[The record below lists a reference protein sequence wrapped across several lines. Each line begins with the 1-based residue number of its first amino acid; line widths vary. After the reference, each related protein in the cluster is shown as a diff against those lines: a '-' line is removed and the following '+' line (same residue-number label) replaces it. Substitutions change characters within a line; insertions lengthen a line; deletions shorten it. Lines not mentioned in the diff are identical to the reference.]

1 MILTCLVVLCTCNMQ
16 CKCKPR
22 HSHKDTVKGFKPA
35 ACQRITQEQKFKQ
48 NSETHHPT
56 DTRASDCR
64 VSKVHTLVL
73 HTLVA
78 VIQSS
83 CSFQSSVHSA
93 IKIDGWNLCTTY
105 FKRILNTPFILD
117 IYTFKFWRELRPD
130 CCCLVF
136 VTWRCRQ
143 KAAHSFSLCH
153 HILLSTL

>member
-1 MILTCLVVLCTCNMQ
+1 MQ

-93 IKIDGWNLCTTY
+93 IKVDGWNLCTAY

-136 VTWRCRQ
+136 VTWGADRRLLILFPF
-143 KAAHSFSLCH
+143 AAIFFYPLCKCTAQL
-153 HILLSTL
+153 HISYCIQ